1 MSSRLSL
8 GFVLIGVLLVGCGP
22 GAAPSVGATPSPV
35 PSATAKPTPAPT
47 PTPAPASASP
57 VAEATVPVD
66 WTTYTSPKYA
76 YSIDY
81 PTDLTA
87 TPATQD
93 WPATGFSYP
102 DDPAIDKWVMPPDD
116 SWVLMFVSSVPLKA
130 GETAKQRIAKLDADN
145 AQAPCQLGHRTDVTV
160 DGKTARQEDGG
171 CFGSDFIREVAVV
184 NNGRFYLIY
193 ILSGSPLT
201 ETGLA
206 TFDHFLGSF
215 KFGSA

>member
-1 MSSRLSL
+1 MLSRCS
-8 GFVLIGVLLVGCGP
+8 VLLVLGAILVSCGP
-22 GAAPSVGATPSPV
+22 AAAPSAPPTPSPT
-35 PSATAKPTPAPT
+35 PILTPAPTPAPT
-47 PTPAPASASP
+47 APPASPSP

-81 PTDLTA
+81 PTDWTA
-87 TPATQD
+87 TPASQD

-102 DDPAIDKWVMPPDD
+102 DDPAIDKWVMPPGD
-116 SWVLMFVSSVPLKA
+116 SWVLMFVSSVPLMT

-145 AQAPCQLGHRTDVTV
+145 AQAPCQLGHQTDVTV

-171 CFGSDFIREVAVV
+171 CFSSDFIREVAVV

-201 ETGLA
+201 DIGLA

-215 KFGSA
+215 KFGAA

>member
-1 MSSRLSL
+1 MSTRLSL
-8 GFVLIGVLLVGCGP
+8 GFVLVGILLVGCGP
-22 GAAPSVGATPSPV
+22 GAAASVEATLSPTPSP
-35 PSATAKPTPAPT
+35 PAIATA
-47 PTPAPASASP
+47 APASAPAPPSPSP

-66 WTTYTSPKYA
+66 WATYTSPKYA

-81 PTDLTA
+81 PTDWTT
-87 TPATQD
+87 TPASQD

-102 DDPAIDKWVMPPDD
+102 DDPAIDKWVMPPGD

-130 GETAKQRIAKLDADN
+130 GETATQRIARLDTDN

-160 DGKTARQEDGG
+160 DGKTARQEDGT
-171 CFGSDFIREVAVV
+171 CFGSDYIREVAAV

-201 ETGLA
+201 DTGLA

-215 KFGSA
+215 KFG